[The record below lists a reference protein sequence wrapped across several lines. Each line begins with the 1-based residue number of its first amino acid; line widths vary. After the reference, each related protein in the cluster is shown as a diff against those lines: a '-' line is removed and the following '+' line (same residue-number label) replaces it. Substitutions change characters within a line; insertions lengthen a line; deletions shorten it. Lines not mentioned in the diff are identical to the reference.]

1 MSLFKKREDPV
12 RTFKIYMNHSGS
24 SKEEATQCVEIKNAS
39 EFMAVVEAEKQY
51 PKLRVFRVERV

>member
-1 MSLFKKREDPV
+1 M